1 METSPCSHRPRT
13 TSHLSSA
20 WCSACSHWLLNYSQ
34 SGRRD
39 AGGGVVLIEH
49 LRNAALPLEG
59 HGPDELALW
68 AQRWLMS
75 TIELENDRI
84 DTDALRPAWRLRSV

>member
-1 METSPCSHRPRT
+1 M
-13 TSHLSSA
+13 
-20 WCSACSHWLLNYSQ
+20 
-34 SGRRD
+34 
-39 AGGGVVLIEH
+39 LIEH